1 MLNKYEQIK
10 LDTISKLVS
19 KEIKIK
25 EAMELLNLTERQIYR
40 LKKIF
45 KENGENGFIHKNRGK
60 NSPRKIDSL
69 IIEQIKDLYLS
80 EYYDFNFEH
89 FYEDVICGQFDI
101 SYNTMLKAFTD
112 DDIISPLAHKKT
124 VQKYK
129 EKMESLIKEKILM
142 KKLTIKLSLLNLE

>member
-45 KENGENGFIHKNRGK
+45 K
-60 NSPRKIDSL
+60 
-69 IIEQIKDLYLS
+69 
-80 EYYDFNFEH
+80 
-89 FYEDVICGQFDI
+89 
-101 SYNTMLKAFTD
+101 
-112 DDIISPLAHKKT
+112 
-124 VQKYK
+124 
-129 EKMESLIKEKILM
+129 
-142 KKLTIKLSLLNLE
+142 